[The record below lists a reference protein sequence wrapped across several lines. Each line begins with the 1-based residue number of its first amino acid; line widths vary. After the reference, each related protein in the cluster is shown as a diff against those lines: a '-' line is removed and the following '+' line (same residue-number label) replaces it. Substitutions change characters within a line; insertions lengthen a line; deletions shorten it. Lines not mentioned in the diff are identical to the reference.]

1 MSLFPDVPNLP
12 GVPPLLRDPLAI
24 TNVVVRMTRDALRI
38 LGILPGPQWG
48 IFLDGERA
56 LDADSVAALDYK
68 RSSNVSDY
76 PIEGGQFETYNK
88 VATPFNVRVR
98 LTKGGSDTDR
108 ADFLSRLEEV
118 AASLD
123 LYDVVTSTAVYRNVN
138 INHFDYRQTATH
150 GVGLLTVDLGLVEVR
165 VTDGLRFSNT
175 KTNSSK
181 DPVNQGQVQTRDPTA
196 AEAAQTE
203 AVQ

>member
-1 MSLFPDVPNLP
+1 
-12 GVPPLLRDPLAI
+12 
-24 TNVVVRMTRDALRI
+24 VVVRMARDALRI

-108 ADFLSRLEEV
+108 ADFLSRLEEM

-165 VTDGLRFSNT
+165 VASGLQFSNT